1 MPAISNG
8 HFVVLGG
15 ASQVGFHIGRQL
27 LDGGARKVVLLDNLS
42 LGSADSLQPLLADPR
57 CAFAKGDILVPADL
71 DRHLAG
77 ADGVFAVAGIMA
89 STIREDPGFG
99 LDVNIDGSLNALE
112 ACRKAG
118 VKKIV
123 MSSSVGVYGLTGPDE
138 THEGSPL
145 RWQDTP
151 TQLMLYSASKVIGE
165 ALAQLYRE
173 KHGTDYVALRYS
185 GVYGE
190 NQHRRALRGGHIAD
204 SCARLR
210 LGLPAIIDGDGS
222 VVQDY
227 VHAADVARA
236 NLMAMESAVSGEAMN
251 ICSGQDLAQKDLV
264 EIIIRVCGSTLAP
277 EYRPVTVNK
286 LPPVNR
292 QAYSR
297 EKAKRLLGWEP
308 LISIEEGVARVAAWI
323 DSEGGWIPK
332 GSVTPV
338 TG

>member
-1 MPAISNG
+1 MGEPDVPEISNRR
-8 HFVVLGG
+8 FVVLGG

-27 LDGGARKVVLLDNLS
+27 LDVGAREVVLLDNLS
-42 LGSADSLQPLLADPR
+42 LGSLGSLRSLLDDPR
-57 CAFAKGDILVPADL
+57 CSFVKADILVPGDL
-71 DRHLAG
+71 ETNLTG

-89 STIREDPGFG
+89 STMRENPAFG
-99 LDVNIDGSLNALE
+99 LDVNVHGALNALE
-112 ACRKAG
+112 ACHKMG

-123 MSSSVGVYGLTGPDE
+123 ISSSVGVYGLTGPQD
-138 THEGSPL
+138 TDEGSPL

-173 KHGTDYVALRYS
+173 KYGTDYVALRYS

-210 LGLPAIIDGDGS
+210 QGLPAIIDGDGS

-251 ICSGQDLAQKDLV
+251 ICAGYDLAQKDLV
-264 EIIIRVCGSTLAP
+264 EIIIRICGSNVPP
-277 EYRPVTVNK
+277 EFRPVTVNR
-286 LPPVNR
+286 LPPVSR

-297 EKAKRLLGWEP
+297 EKARRLLGWEP
-308 LISIEEGVARVAAWI
+308 QISIEEGVARVLAWI
-323 DSEGGWIPK
+323 DSEGGW
-332 GSVTPV
+332 TA
-338 TG
+338 